1 MFLGSAL
8 PERDAEMPT
17 CPGLGLGTGLGAEGA
32 PPPGPQRASLT
43 LSEIRPKGAG
53 SPSGFFLPALE
64 SFRWVHI
71 FCGGGHAALVGS
83 ITNPMCPTFP
93 TEVSEAQRQPLA
105 AALALPFPIET
116 SHNEHALCPAGSRS
130 VL

>member
-1 MFLGSAL
+1 MRSIQL
-8 PERDAEMPT
+8 PAEGLAHDRKVESQPLDVSVPSLCVSMPT
-17 CPGLGLGTGLGAEGA
+17 L
-32 PPPGPQRASLT
+32 
-43 LSEIRPKGAG
+43 
-53 SPSGFFLPALE
+53 
-64 SFRWVHI
+64 
-71 FCGGGHAALVGS
+71 

-105 AALALPFPIET
+105 AALALPFPTET